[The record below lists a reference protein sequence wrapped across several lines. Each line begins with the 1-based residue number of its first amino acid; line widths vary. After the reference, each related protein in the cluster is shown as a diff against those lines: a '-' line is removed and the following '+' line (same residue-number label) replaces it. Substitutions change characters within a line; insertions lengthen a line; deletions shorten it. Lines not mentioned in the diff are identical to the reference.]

1 MNFKRS
7 DTIVPIS
14 IGLTQGLSSAFFI
27 IIATRLGASP
37 FLIGIISSSPYFG
50 NLLAPFWSYIAQKM
64 KIPKTLAITIFL
76 DSAILSILSFIKTP
90 LSFTLFV
97 MIYFIFFGAWDTL
110 YPALIDSVY
119 AEFAVNLI
127 ARFNEFRSIAYTMIV
142 AFSGSIMGLWGYKT
156 TFLIASVVLF
166 ISGIIILKSKSKTAS
181 DNIRKT
187 NIVALI
193 KEDSGIRKLV
203 SIFMIAGTGM
213 LMMLPA
219 IPILEVNLLNLSD
232 AKIGILLAVNS
243 LAYILCMEVWSYY
256 VKNITRLYTTF
267 SVGIVAIIGMAL
279 IYAFLPDYFMLIL
292 ANIFCGIGESSL
304 SFFWQTFSI
313 SYPDYRTEDLS
324 SLHLFTCGIR
334 GIYAPLFGAL
344 IISVFDVKM
353 NFLLSIFLILISLF
367 GFLFKGR
374 EIFSV

>member
-50 NLLAPFWSYIAQKM
+50 NLLAPFWSYITQKM

-97 MIYFIFFGAWDTL
+97 MIYFTFFGAWDTL

-187 NIVALI
+187 NTVALI

>member
-97 MIYFIFFGAWDTL
+97 MIYFTFFGAWDTL

-187 NIVALI
+187 NTVALI